1 MGEVV
6 QFVRKTV
13 PLQPED
19 ESLDLITVID
29 VAIRDLRD
37 ISQLCGPGPASRQAD
52 ACRGMLE
59 QAFSV
64 ACREA

>member
-1 MGEVV
+1 MGDVV
-6 QFVRKTV
+6 EFVRKIA
-13 PLQPED
+13 PPQAE
-19 ESLDLITVID
+19 EENLDLITVID

-37 ISQLCGPGPASRQAD
+37 ISQLCGPGAAARQAD